1 MAAASLHM
9 PRTVEAGAGN
19 QSRGEQMQL
28 ERLAAGGGGLERS
41 QGARMWCHKQLSV
54 PLVTGMHT
62 CSWRVSLQAGIGGK
76 VCVCVCVCV
85 YVCVHLLLYLCC
97 LNHNL
102 GQNRQNSC

>member
-1 MAAASLHM
+1 M

-54 PLVTGMHT
+54 PLATGMHT

-76 VCVCVCVCV
+76 GCVCVCVCVCMC
-85 YVCVHLLLYLCC
+85 VCIYYCIFVA
-97 LNHNL
+97 
-102 GQNRQNSC
+102 